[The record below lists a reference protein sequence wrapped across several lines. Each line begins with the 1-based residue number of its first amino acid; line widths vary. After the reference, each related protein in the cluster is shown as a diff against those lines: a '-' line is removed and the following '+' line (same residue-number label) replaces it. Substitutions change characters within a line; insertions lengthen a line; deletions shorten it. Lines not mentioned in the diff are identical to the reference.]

1 MQAKFTKLTLICF
14 CFTLM
19 ASLPYSALAEWSHD
33 PTEGNF
39 LAPADGKV
47 ISDGFGGGILVISD
61 PNRENDLYAYHVN
74 YQGDQVWGSAGVPVY
89 ANHFSLNDFEVI
101 SDGQGGAYLAIS
113 EFTGEHAHI
122 WLQHLSASGTLP
134 WGLSGV
140 DCAPLVTTYSLENP
154 VISLTGSGGL
164 IMACNYQY
172 TINDSDILLQIIDT
186 SGNRYLSDLGEF
198 LYNTT
203 AMERS
208 TSISYDGVSG
218 YYLISEFSNASEAYF
233 SISHLNIN
241 GDPDWPVYPTGI
253 IITNDIFFTPY
264 MVVNSS
270 NEAMISWANGDN
282 YPSTDYDISLV
293 KIGRDSEILW
303 FTISVCNSTGAQTSP
318 QITADDQGGCWV
330 FWDDSRGSQTDVFM
344 QHIDANQV
352 LSFEDNGIPVGYS
365 SKARNLAHSVLTSDG
380 NLAVTWY
387 DISQNQYDI
396 YCNLLKSPAV
406 YIGNP
411 YGQAMATGPYY
422 QDEKNLL
429 PDNNGGVIS
438 FFSNSNPQYFTE
450 SYFQRIGPWGFLG
463 DANPAITLVADHP
476 QDQGGV
482 ARVTWNRSYLDNY
495 FDGRISEY
503 VLMSR
508 RPGSPAKAASDSR
521 EDLQA
526 FTQDGWTFLESVQP
540 YYLPQY
546 ASNAP
551 TYGDSTSAGIPY
563 TQYMVLGITT
573 SGILESNVLSGY
585 SVDNLAPG
593 APSALAANAD
603 DTSIHL
609 QWTPT
614 HYHDEDL
621 LHYNLYRSASPM
633 VQINA
638 ENFLA
643 SSTDSTFVDE
653 SLPSDSWH
661 YIVTAMDVHGN
672 ESPPSNETLV
682 QIITSAGGDLVP
694 RQVAVQGAWPN
705 PFNPTT
711 TIKYSVPGAGEVQ
724 LTIFNVRGRNVRT
737 LVSENKQPGFY
748 EVTFDGRDRTGQL
761 LASGVYFV
769 HLKTAD
775 GVSSKKIVLA
785 K

>member
-1 MQAKFTKLTLICF
+1 MQANFAKLTIFFF
-14 CFTLM
+14 CLTLL
-19 ASLPYSALAEWSHD
+19 ALLPITALAEWSHD
-33 PTEGNF
+33 PLEGNY
-39 LAPADGKV
+39 LAPSEGKV
-47 ISDGFGGGILVISD
+47 VSDGFGGGILVISD
-61 PNRENDLYAYHVN
+61 PERGENLFAYHVN
-74 YQGDQVWGSAGVPVY
+74 YQGDQVWGSAGVPVFANY
-89 ANHFSLNDFEVI
+89 FPSNHFEII
-101 SDGQGGAYLAIS
+101 SDGQGGAYLAILG
-113 EFTGEHAHI
+113 FTGNNFHI
-122 WLQHLSASGTLP
+122 WLQHLSASGNLP

-140 DCAPLVTTYSLENP
+140 DCAPNVTLNTLASP
-154 VISLTGSGGL
+154 SISLTGSGGL
-164 IMACNYQY
+164 IMACEYQY
-172 TINDSDILLQIIDT
+172 AVSDNDILLQIIDP
-186 SGNRYLSDLGEF
+186 SGNRSLGDGGMFFYNSNDFEYLPD
-198 LYNTT
+198 
-203 AMERS
+203 
-208 TSISYDGVSG
+208 IQYDGTSG
-218 YYLISEFSNASEAYF
+218 FYLLSGLIEASSSSFVLNHLDSNGNADWGSYPAGITLVDDSSFSTD
-233 SISHLNIN
+233 L
-241 GDPDWPVYPTGI
+241 
-253 IITNDIFFTPY
+253 
-264 MVVNSS
+264 VVNSQ
-270 NEAMISWANGDN
+270 GDAFVAW
-282 YPSTDYDISLV
+282 TDPDNQQTTGLDISLI
-293 KIGRDSEILW
+293 KIGRDSEILLNL
-303 FTISVCNSTGAQTSP
+303 TELCNNAGDQGGP
-318 QITADDQGGCWV
+318 QITTDNNGGCWV
-330 FWDDSRGSQTDVFM
+330 LWNDDRNSQRDVFM
-344 QHIDANQV
+344 QHINANQT
-352 LSFEDNGIPVGYS
+352 LSYEENGIPVGNS
-365 SKARNLAHSVLTSDG
+365 SNYRELAHSVLTSEG

-387 DISQNQYDI
+387 SQPESDI
-396 YCNLLKSPAV
+396 YCNILKYPAIN
-406 YIGNP
+406 IGNP
-411 YGQAMATGPYY
+411 YGQIMAT
-422 QDEKNLL
+422 QAFFMTEQNLL
-429 PDNNGGVIS
+429 PDNDGGVVS
-438 FFSNSNPQYFTE
+438 FFTNTDQLYNSL

-482 ARVTWNRSYLDNY
+482 ARVTWNSSYLDNY

-503 VLMSR
+503 VLLSR
-508 RPGSPAKAASDSR
+508 RPGSPAKAASASR

-526 FTQDGWTFLESVQP
+526 FTDDGWTFLESVQP

-546 ASNAP
+546 ASNAA
-551 TYGDSTSAGIPY
+551 TFGDSTSAGIPY
-563 TQYMVLGITT
+563 TQYMVLGITVY
-573 SGILESNVLSGY
+573 GYLQSNVLSGY

-593 APSALAANAD
+593 APAALAANAD

-682 QIITSAGGDLVP
+682 QIITSTGGDLLP

-748 EVTFDGRDRTGQL
+748 EVTFDGRDRAGRL